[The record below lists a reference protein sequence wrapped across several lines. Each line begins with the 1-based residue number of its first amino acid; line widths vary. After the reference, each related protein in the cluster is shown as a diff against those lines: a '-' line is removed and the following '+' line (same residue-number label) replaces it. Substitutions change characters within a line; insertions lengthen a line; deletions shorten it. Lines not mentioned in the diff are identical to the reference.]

1 MDINLERLG
10 DNVYCDNTGICI
22 DMTGVDEDI
31 FWETAQEEYK
41 YKLPGIWDYMV
52 YYMVYMVFCM

>member
-31 FWETAQEEYK
+31 FWETAQEEISNEYK
-41 YKLPGIWDYMV
+41 YKLHIEG
-52 YYMVYMVFCM
+52 FRS

>member
-22 DMTGVDEDI
+22 DMTGVDEDL
-31 FWETAQEEYK
+31 FWETAEEEYK
-41 YKLPGIWDYMV
+41 YKLHIEG
-52 YYMVYMVFCM
+52 FRS